1 MKKKIIDTAAGLP
14 LTPAT
19 VAAAALNLIGSKEPP
34 MACCP
39 EDGEPLISTFRYAG
53 AEFVCMVCGSLLG
66 FLSPTPKDVTPELTE
81 RHDFLRKQFDA
92 GVRPGSVE
100 HQAGSG
106 W

>member
-1 MKKKIIDTAAGLP
+1 MNKKIIDTAAGLP

-19 VAAAALNLIGSKEPP
+19 ALVATVNLIGRKEPP

-39 EDGEPLISTFRYAG
+39 KDGEPLISTLKYRG

-81 RHDFLRKQFDA
+81 RYEFLQQEFDG
-92 GVRPGSVE
+92 GVKPGSVAKE
-100 HQAGSG
+100 HET
-106 W
+106 